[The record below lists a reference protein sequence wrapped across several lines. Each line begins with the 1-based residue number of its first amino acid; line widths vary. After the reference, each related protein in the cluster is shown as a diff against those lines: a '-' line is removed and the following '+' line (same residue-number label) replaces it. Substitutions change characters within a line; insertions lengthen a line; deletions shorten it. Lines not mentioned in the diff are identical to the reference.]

1 MELCEQ
7 TIGHGQFGMFTTPR
21 LIEACE
27 GVTQIPKRDKEKA
40 RAFCYNAELKVRR
53 ARQIQGQSRPGQV
66 KGTERK
72 ATDKTMLRFLLGVD
86 DISDLIRKNQAY
98 NSRRYT
104 RGRRYECSFDKRGS
118 DFYSSDPAHTDGLS

>member
-40 RAFCYNAELKVRR
+40 RAFCYNA
-53 ARQIQGQSRPGQV
+53 
-66 KGTERK
+66 
-72 ATDKTMLRFLLGVD
+72 
-86 DISDLIRKNQAY
+86 N
-98 NSRRYT
+98 
-104 RGRRYECSFDKRGS
+104 
-118 DFYSSDPAHTDGLS
+118 

>member
-86 DISDLIRKNQAY
+86 DISDFTTVRLNVEENQLV
-98 NSRRYT
+98 NVF
-104 RGRRYECSFDKRGS
+104 GEFGVCIGS
-118 DFYSSDPAHTDGLS
+118 LKSA